1 MFLKAVYIVTSLL
14 FTPIQQGSPEG
25 SLPSCTTPTQIE
37 QVIKAESSLTFHTHQ
52 VLSGED
58 ARELGRALGVLFNQ
72 SVPGDYPVITYTVV
86 TNPSGQRMTL
96 IVLYNEEGCAYSRAI
111 LNEPLMDQLRQL
123 MINSRVRL

>member
-1 MFLKAVYIVTSLL
+1 MFLKTVYVITSLL
-14 FTPIQQGSPEG
+14 FTPIQQSPEG
-25 SLPSCTTPTQIE
+25 PLPSCSTPAQIE
-37 QVIKAESSLTFHTHQ
+37 EIVKTETSITVHTHQ

-58 ARELGRALGVLFNQ
+58 AQELGRALGTLFNQ
-72 SVPGDYPVITYTVV
+72 TVPGGYPVITFTVV
-86 TNPSGQRMTL
+86 TNQAGQRLTL